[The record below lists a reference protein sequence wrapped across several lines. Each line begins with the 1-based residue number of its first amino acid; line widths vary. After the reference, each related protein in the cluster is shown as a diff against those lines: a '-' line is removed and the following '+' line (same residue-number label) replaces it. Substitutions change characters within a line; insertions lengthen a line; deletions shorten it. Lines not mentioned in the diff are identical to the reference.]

1 MPDFSVWCV
10 NSEKGEAIMKS
21 TKEFSL
27 CNAMKNNM
35 SRTWQKTLAVLVAM
49 VVFTISPV
57 ITVMAAAR
65 QVNITVD
72 GKTSAGMITMACE
85 NEDDARAILAQHG
98 YEVSEQDLVSFS
110 EGEGAAVSIQ
120 VRSALSTTVSADG
133 REAKVTV
140 YYGDTVAEALSA
152 AGVSLKEFDTV
163 TPGKTNI
170 LTGNETIAV
179 KRYHDVTV
187 LFDGTRKTVVVPDG
201 TVADAL
207 KAAGVTLGG
216 EDVATPAPE
225 AALVNDMQV
234 TVQRVSYQEVTTTEA
249 VAFETVKKE
258 DSSMTKGAT
267 KVETEGREGVRTIV
281 TREKWV
287 DGERVETEEISNEI
301 TQEPVAKVVRV
312 GTKPRV
318 AGQAIVGGNG
328 TLIDQNGN
336 PVSYSKVITGK
347 CSAYTGGG
355 YCSTGA
361 PAAFGRVAVNPNVIP
376 YGTRLYI
383 CSPDG
388 RIVYGY
394 AVAADTG
401 GACMR
406 GTIVCDL
413 YYDTLSE
420 CAQIGVRNMN
430 IYILG

>member
-1 MPDFSVWCV
+1 
-10 NSEKGEAIMKS
+10 MKN
-21 TKEFSL
+21 TNEFSL

-35 SRTWQKTLAVLVAM
+35 SRSWQKTLAVLVAM

-72 GKTSAGMITMACE
+72 GETSSSMITMACE
-85 NEDDARAILAQHG
+85 SEDDARAILAQNG
-98 YEVSEQDLVSFS
+98 YEVSDGDLVSF
-110 EGEGAAVSIQ
+110 GEDGAAVSIQ

-133 REAKVTV
+133 KEVRVTAH
-140 YYGDTVAEALSA
+140 YGDTVAGALSD
-152 AGVSLKEFDTV
+152 AGVSLTRFDTV
-163 TPGKTNI
+163 TPGRTNI

-187 LFDGTRKTVVVPDG
+187 LFDGTQKTVVAPDG

-207 KAAGVTLGG
+207 KAAGVTLGE
-216 EDVATPAPE
+216 EDIATPAPD
-225 AALVNDMQV
+225 AVLVNGMQV

-249 VAFETVKKE
+249 VAYETVQKE
-258 DSSMTKGAT
+258 DPNLTKGVT

-287 DGERVETEEISNEI
+287 DGVCVDTEELSNEV
-301 TQEPVAKVVRV
+301 TQEPAAEVVRV

-318 AGQAIVGGNG
+318 AGQAVIGGNG

-355 YCSTGA
+355 YCSTGV

-376 YGTRLYI
+376 YGTKLYI